1 MRSGGWEYRYHSI
14 DSNEAQRA
22 CRVYRNGFSIGT
34 AWRKAVIEVR
44 KRQFVCTSD
53 ELPPGGMKLVDVGK
67 FGVGVYNV
75 RGEFYA
81 IANYCSH
88 EGAPLCLGLIGGTNE
103 FAPQAPDR
111 LRRVRDGQ
119 IVRCPW
125 HNWEFDV
132 TTGQNVADP
141 RRRVRTYQVDVS
153 EGKVY
158 LVA

>member
-1 MRSGGWEYRYHSI
+1 MPRECRSHSI
-14 DSNEAQRA
+14 NSNEAQRLVTVTVA
-22 CRVYRNGFSIGT
+22 GT
-34 AWRKAVIEVR
+34 GWTSTSQGGGDPQVPQRR
-44 KRQFVCTSD
+44 FVCSLD

-75 RGEFYA
+75 HGALYA
-81 IANYCSH
+81 IVNYCSH

-103 FAPQAPDR
+103 SAPESPDR
-111 LRRVRDGQ
+111 MRRVRDGQ

-141 RRRVRTYQVDVS
+141 RRRVRTYEVDVS
-153 EGKVY
+153 DGEVY
-158 LVA
+158 LTA

>member
-1 MRSGGWEYRYHSI
+1 MSGNSGW
-14 DSNEAQRA
+14 A
-22 CRVYRNGFSIGT
+22 CTTCDG
-34 AWRKAVIEVR
+34 A
-44 KRQFVCTSD
+44 
-53 ELPPGGMKLVDVGK
+53 L
-67 FGVGVYNV
+67 
-75 RGEFYA
+75 YA
-81 IANYCSH
+81 IVNYCAH

-103 FAPQAPDR
+103 SAPGEPGR

-153 EGKVY
+153 DGEVY
-158 LVA
+158 LTA

>member
-1 MRSGGWEYRYHSI
+1 VP
-14 DSNEAQRA
+14 QR
-22 CRVYRNGFSIGT
+22 RL
-34 AWRKAVIEVR
+34 
-44 KRQFVCTSD
+44 VCSLD

-75 RGEFYA
+75 RGELYA
-81 IANYCSH
+81 IVNYCSH

-103 FAPQAPDR
+103 SAPESPDGM
-111 LRRVRDGQ
+111 RRARDGQ

-141 RRRVRTYQVDVS
+141 RRRVRTYPVDVS
-153 EGKVY
+153 DGEVF
-158 LVA
+158 LTA